1 MIEVQPKDTSKG
13 HFYVSLAKSF
23 LRMVACV
30 CLVLAGYEAGA
41 GGALLVTTQ
50 MALVGSWLKISG
62 GLLGI
67 AESLGV
73 IEEIV

>member
-1 MIEVQPKDTSKG
+1 MEVQPKDPSRG

-30 CLVLAGYEAGA
+30 CLILAGYEAQA
-41 GGALLVTTQ
+41 GGALLVTSQ
-50 MALVGSWLKISG
+50 MALMGAWLKISG
-62 GLLGI
+62 GLLCL
-67 AESLGV
+67 AEALGV